1 MNISCSN
8 IKASDEL
15 RWILKKIPLFFTEHP
30 LYHTK
35 HTFYLHKYTDNPIV
49 TYPVALGKL
58 EYWFYN
64 VSITA
69 VCNIFI
75 FLSTHT
81 LPCLIFFSLSLF
93 ICPHYITIYSFIYLS
108 SYPPSLYNV
117 YFAYEKKAILNIFP
131 KLNYLKTTCNFLS
144 PQTDFKIFSN
154 YSKSFFNP
162 FWKY

>member
-1 MNISCSN
+1 M
-8 IKASDEL
+8 KARDEL

-35 HTFYLHKYTDNPIV
+35 HVLPSQIHWQSYSNISCCSRKIGILVLQCFNYCSVPHFYLSQH
-49 TYPVALGKL
+49 
-58 EYWFYN
+58 
-64 VSITA
+64 
-69 VCNIFI
+69 
-75 FLSTHT
+75 THT
-81 LPCLIFFSLSLF
+81 LPCLILFSLSLF

-162 FWKY
+162 FRKY